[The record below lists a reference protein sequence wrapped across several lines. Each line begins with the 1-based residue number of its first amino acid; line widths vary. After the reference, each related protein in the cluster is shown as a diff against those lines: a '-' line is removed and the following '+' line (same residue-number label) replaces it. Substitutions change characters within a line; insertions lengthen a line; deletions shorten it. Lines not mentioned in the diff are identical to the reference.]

1 MIKTVKVTKQVEV
14 RTMTKEQALKKF
26 ENELQIA
33 KDAIEEGYTFD
44 QAVEIASENIE
55 DIDTNGEYFFDLCCE
70 EIDGLKCFRS

>member
-1 MIKTVKVTKQVEV
+1 
-14 RTMTKEQALKKF
+14 MTKEQALKKF

-44 QAVEIASENIE
+44 QAVEIASE
-55 DIDTNGEYFFDLCCE
+55 DIDTYGEYFFDLCCE

>member
-1 MIKTVKVTKQVEV
+1 MVVKQTEV
-14 RTMTKEQALKKF
+14 RTMTKKQALKKF

-55 DIDTNGEYFFDLCCE
+55 DIDTNGEYFFNLCCE